1 MTVEEALRTLDS
13 GTELRPGP
21 THMGDVL
28 GSETKSAIRWIVS
41 IPAATLH
48 SEAWFGDDEG
58 LGVSIWRMEKD
69 GPHRLLVGR
78 RERGATWTRG

>member
-13 GTELRPGP
+13 GMELLPGP

-28 GSETKSAIRWIVS
+28 GSKAKSVARWIVS

-58 LGVSIWRMEKD
+58 LDMSIWRMERD

-78 RERGATWTRG
+78 RERGSTWTKG